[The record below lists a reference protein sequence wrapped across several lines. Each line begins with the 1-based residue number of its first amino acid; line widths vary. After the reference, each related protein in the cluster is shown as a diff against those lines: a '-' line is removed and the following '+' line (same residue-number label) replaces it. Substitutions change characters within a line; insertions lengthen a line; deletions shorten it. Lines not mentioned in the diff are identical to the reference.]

1 MRTRPFFSDSQV
13 ENIFFDLKS
22 KIFDLSSRKFS
33 NLQSLPVLFRW
44 QFSLSRKILPTFFDL
59 KPKTKQIRLGKS
71 KIFANIFDLKSK
83 ISNFR
88 LGKSKIVADFFCRQA
103 ETKIKTMAHPENL
116 RIGYLRLEKCPTQS
130 F

>member
-1 MRTRPFFSDSQV
+1 MVRMDSCVRLLVPVPTSTIPGKLIPTRLFFSDSQV

-44 QFSLSRKILPTFFDL
+44 QFSLSRKFLPNIFDL
-59 KPKTKQIRLGKS
+59 KPKIKQIRLGKS
-71 KIFANIFDLKSK
+71 KIFAKIFDLKSK

-88 LGKSKIVADFFCRQA
+88 LGKSKIFADFFFDLKS
-103 ETKIKTMAHPENL
+103 KI
-116 RIGYLRLEKCPTQS
+116 
-130 F
+130 